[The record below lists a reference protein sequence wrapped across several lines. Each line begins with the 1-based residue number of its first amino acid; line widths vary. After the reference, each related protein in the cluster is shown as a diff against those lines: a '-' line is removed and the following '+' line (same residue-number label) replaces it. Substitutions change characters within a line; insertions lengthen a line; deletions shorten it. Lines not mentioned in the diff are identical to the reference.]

1 MCFYKFE
8 NVKNATT
15 TTTTCMDKMVD
26 LYTVPSYS
34 RKFLTNG
41 SDVLSDV
48 DRQIKSQNSKTQIS
62 KKEKREEKREEIFKF
77 QGDDGK
83 SPLSDP
89 RRHRKG

>member
-1 MCFYKFE
+1 MQQQQLLRVWIKWWICI
-8 NVKNATT
+8 
-15 TTTTCMDKMVD
+15 
-26 LYTVPSYS
+26 PSYS

-62 KKEKREEKREEIFKF
+62 KKEKREEKREDIFKF